1 MAAVEE
7 TKKGAKGAWAG
18 VVVILIVAWLFLL
31 LGVLG
36 IYLHRTLYN
45 QQVFTE
51 RMTSV
56 LQQPATQTAL
66 ATEVTDVVI
75 QQVPKAVIARP
86 IIQSAAQ
93 TVVAEPAFT
102 SIIVAALGKLHQAL
116 LNPETANL
124 VFTVEGLPQLL
135 EQTIQPYNAEIA
147 AKVGAAAS
155 TQLAKIPNL
164 GPAFRV
170 IQLGADLGPVSYII
184 AILGLV
190 LLAVAALIAPA
201 RRKGVIAGCLT
212 FGITG
217 ITLAIVLNLADWGLG
232 MATANDFV
240 LNQASQGIFDGLFA
254 DLLHISHAIAIIGV
268 IAAVLV
274 WSLRWTAPLAASAAD
289 KALDSDAAAT
299 AGGRKLEVMD
309 VWTVAK
315 AWGSKAITPA
325 ESTWGKVVQ
334 LVAIIVVAFLIL
346 FKWNLIVDLFILVI
360 AVLLLALAANRL
372 MILILGRRAAKAA
385 DGTAAASG
393 D

>member
-1 MAAVEE
+1 MAAVEVQ
-7 TKKGAKGAWAG
+7 KKGSKGAWAG

-45 QQVFTE
+45 QEVFTS

-56 LQQPATQTAL
+56 LEQPTTQTAL
-66 ATEVTDVVI
+66 ATELTNVVI

-102 SIIVAALGKLHQAL
+102 KIIVAALGKFHQAL

-124 VFTVEGLPQLL
+124 VFKVEGAPQLL
-135 EQTIQPYNAEIA
+135 QATIAPYNAEIA
-147 AKVGAAAS
+147 AKVGAAADAK
-155 TQLAKIPNL
+155 LAEIPNL

-170 IQLGADLGPVSYII
+170 IQLGADLGPVSYIVVL
-184 AILGLV
+184 LGLI
-190 LLAVAALIAPA
+190 LLAVAALIAPV

-217 ITLAIVLNLADWGLG
+217 ITLAIVLNLVNWGLDT
-232 MATANDFV
+232 ATANDFV
-240 LNQASQGIFDGLFA
+240 LNQAAQGIFDGLFS
-254 DLLHISHAIAIIGV
+254 DLLHISHVIAIVGV
-268 IAAVLV
+268 VVAVIV

-289 KALDSDAAAT
+289 KALDSDAAAA

-309 VWTVAK
+309 VLAVAK
-315 AWGSKAITPA
+315 AWGTKAISPA
-325 ESTWGKVVQ
+325 DSTWGKVLQ
-334 LVAIIVVAFLIL
+334 FVALLVVALLIL

-372 MILILGRRAAKAA
+372 MILILSRRSGQ
-385 DGTAAASG
+385 DESGAAAPSG

>member
-18 VVVILIVAWLFLL
+18 VVVILVVAWLFLL

-56 LQQPATQTAL
+56 LEQPATQTAL

-75 QQVPKAVIARP
+75 KEVPKAVIARP
-86 IIQSAAQ
+86 IIQSAAE

-102 SIIVAALGKLHQAL
+102 TIIVAALGRLHQAL

-135 EQTIQPYNAEIA
+135 EQTIQPYDAEIA

-155 TQLAKIPNL
+155 TELAKIPNL
-164 GPAFRV
+164 GPAFRL
-170 IQLGADLGPVSYII
+170 IQLGADLGPVSYIVVV
-184 AILGLV
+184 LGLI
-190 LLAVAALIAPA
+190 LLAVAALIAPV

-212 FGITG
+212 LGITG
-217 ITLAIVLNLADWGLG
+217 ITLAVLLNLVNWGLG
-232 MATANDFV
+232 SATANDFV
-240 LNQASQGIFDGLFA
+240 LNQAAQGIFDGLFS
-254 DLLHISHAIAIIGV
+254 DLIHISHVIAIVGV

-289 KALDSDAAAT
+289 KALDSDAAAA

-325 ESTWGKVVQ
+325 ESTWGKVLQ
-334 LVAIIVVAFLIL
+334 LVALLVVAFLIL
-346 FKWNLIVDLFILVI
+346 FKWNLIVDLFILVV

-372 MILILGRRAAKAA
+372 MILILGRRAQRA
-385 DGTAAASG
+385 DEGAAAPSG

>member
-18 VVVILIVAWLFLL
+18 VVVILVVAWLFLL

-45 QQVFTE
+45 QQVFTQ

-56 LQQPATQTAL
+56 LEQPATQTAL

-75 QQVPKAVIARP
+75 KQVPKAVIARP
-86 IIQSAAQ
+86 IIQSAAE

-116 LNPETANL
+116 LDPATANL
-124 VFTVEGLPQLL
+124 VFKVEGLPQLL
-135 EQTIQPYNAEIA
+135 EQTIQPYDAEIA

-155 TQLAKIPNL
+155 TELANIPNL
-164 GPAFRV
+164 GPAFRL
-170 IQLGADLGPVSYII
+170 IQLGADLGPVSYIVVV
-184 AILGLV
+184 LGLI
-190 LLAVAALIAPA
+190 LLAVAALIAPV

-212 FGITG
+212 LGITG
-217 ITLAIVLNLADWGLG
+217 ITLAILLNLVNWGLG
-232 MATANDFV
+232 SATANDYV
-240 LNQASQGIFDGLFA
+240 LNQAAQGIFDGLFS
-254 DLLHISHAIAIIGV
+254 DLIHISHVIAIVGV

-325 ESTWGKVVQ
+325 DSTWGKVLQ
-334 LVAIIVVAFLIL
+334 LVGLLVVAFLIL
-346 FKWNLIVDLFILVI
+346 FKWNLIVDLFILIV

-372 MILILGRRAAKAA
+372 MILILGRRAQHAES
-385 DGTAAASG
+385 TAAASSG

>member
-7 TKKGAKGAWAG
+7 SKRGSKGAWAG

-56 LQQPATQTAL
+56 LEQPATQTAL

-75 QQVPKAVIARP
+75 KEVPKAVIARP
-86 IIQSAAQ
+86 IIQSAAE
-93 TVVAEPAFT
+93 TIVAEPAFT
-102 SIIVAALGKLHQAL
+102 TIIVAALGKLHEAL
-116 LNPETANL
+116 LNPATASL
-124 VFTVEGLPQLL
+124 VFKVEGLPQLL
-135 EQTIQPYNAEIA
+135 EQTIQPYDAEIA

-155 TQLAKIPNL
+155 TELAKLPNL
-164 GPAFRV
+164 GPAFRL

-184 AILGLV
+184 VLLGLV
-190 LLAVAALIAPA
+190 LLVVAALIAPL

-212 FGITG
+212 LGITG
-217 ITLAIVLNLADWGLG
+217 ITLAIVLNLVDWGLG
-232 MATANDFV
+232 TATANDFV
-240 LNQASQGIFDGLFA
+240 LNQAAQGIFDGLFA
-254 DLLHISHAIAIIGV
+254 DLIHISHVIAIVGV

-274 WSLRWTAPLAASAAD
+274 WSMRWTAPLAASAAD
-289 KALDSDAAAT
+289 KALDSDAAAA

-309 VWTVAK
+309 VLGVAK
-315 AWGSKAITPA
+315 AWGSRAVTPA
-325 ESTWGKVVQ
+325 DSAWGKVLQ
-334 LVAIIVVAFLIL
+334 LVALLVVAYLLLFQLSIIL
-346 FKWNLIVDLFILVI
+346 DLVVLVI

-372 MILILGRRAAKAA
+372 MILILGRRAHQ
-385 DGTAAASG
+385 GESGAAAPSG